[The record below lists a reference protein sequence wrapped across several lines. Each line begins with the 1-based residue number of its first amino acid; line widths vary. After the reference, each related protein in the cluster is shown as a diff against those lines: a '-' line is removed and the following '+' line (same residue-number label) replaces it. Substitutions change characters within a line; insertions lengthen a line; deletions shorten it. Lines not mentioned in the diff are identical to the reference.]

1 MDNFLD
7 KIFFRSRNLDYIS
20 QNLINL
26 TNQTP
31 VKRIFEALNNYSE
44 SSEVRYVG
52 GCVRKIIKKEI
63 VDDIDLATNLKP
75 GEVCDALRKQNIN
88 YYETGIEHG
97 TITAIIDDYKYEIT
111 SLRKD
116 VSTDGR
122 HAKVEFS
129 SDWKEDAARR
139 DFSINSIYSDKDGN
153 LFDPYNGKKD
163 LESGNI
169 NFIGDSENRIKEDY
183 LRILRYVRFFINYS
197 NQSHDLNI
205 IKKIK
210 KNIGGVSKLSSE
222 RLLDEFKKLTRSNA
236 FLKLFKDKTSLELIE
251 IIFPQLK
258 NLENLKKLNSHAISN
273 LSKVDFIF
281 LLSLL
286 IIDGTDNTDYFLYKF
301 NISKKDQKRLKSIDF
316 FYKENV
322 SIKNFNEKNFNKIF
336 YYNGRQTVLD
346 IINYKLFISS
356 KVEKKLLK
364 LIETYKDKVIPALP
378 IDANTLMSKYNIPE
392 GKMLGNKLKLIE
404 EMWVQN
410 NFQISDKK
418 IQKIIKS

>member
-31 VKRIFEALNNYSE
+31 VKRIFEALNTYSE
-44 SSEVRYVG
+44 NSEVRYVG

-75 GEVCDALRKQNIN
+75 IEVCDALKKQDIN

-111 SLRKD
+111 SLRRD

-163 LESGNI
+163 LE
-169 NFIGDSENRIKEDY
+169 
-183 LRILRYVRFFINYS
+183 
-197 NQSHDLNI
+197 
-205 IKKIK
+205 
-210 KNIGGVSKLSSE
+210 
-222 RLLDEFKKLTRSNA
+222 
-236 FLKLFKDKTSLELIE
+236 
-251 IIFPQLK
+251 
-258 NLENLKKLNSHAISN
+258 
-273 LSKVDFIF
+273 
-281 LLSLL
+281 LSL
-286 IIDGTDNTDYFLYKF
+286 IHI
-301 NISKKDQKRLKSIDF
+301 
-316 FYKENV
+316 
-322 SIKNFNEKNFNKIF
+322 
-336 YYNGRQTVLD
+336 
-346 IINYKLFISS
+346 
-356 KVEKKLLK
+356 
-364 LIETYKDKVIPALP
+364 
-378 IDANTLMSKYNIPE
+378 
-392 GKMLGNKLKLIE
+392 
-404 EMWVQN
+404 
-410 NFQISDKK
+410 
-418 IQKIIKS
+418 

>member
-26 TNQTP
+26 TTQTP
-31 VKRIFEALNNYSE
+31 AKRIFEALNTYSE

-52 GCVRKIIKKEI
+52 GCVRKIIKKET
-63 VDDIDLATNLKP
+63 VDDIDLATNLVP
-75 GEVCDALRKQNIN
+75 SEVCDALKKQNIN
-88 YYETGIEHG
+88 FYETGIQHG

-222 RLLDEFKKLTRSNA
+222 RLLDEFKKLTISNA
-236 FLKLFKDKTSLELIE
+236 FLKIFNDKISLELIE

-258 NLENLKKLNSHAISN
+258 NLENFKKLNSHAIDN
-273 LSKVDFIF
+273 LAKVDFIF

-286 IIDGTDNTDYFLYKF
+286 IVDGSDNTDYFLYKF

-336 YYNGRQTVLD
+336 YYNGKQTVID
-346 IINYKLFISS
+346 IINYKLFTSS
-356 KVEKKLLK
+356 KVEKKLIK
-364 LIETYKDKVIPALP
+364 LIETYNYKVIPTLP
-378 IDANTLMSKYNIPE
+378 IDASTLMTKYNIAE
-392 GKMLGNKLKLIE
+392 GKMLGKKLKLIE
-404 EMWVQN
+404 ETWVQN
-410 NFQISDKK
+410 SFQISEKQ

>member
-31 VKRIFEALNNYSE
+31 AKRIFEALNTYSE

-75 GEVCDALRKQNIN
+75 NEVCDALKKKDIN

-183 LRILRYVRFFINYS
+183 LRILRYVRFFLNYS

-236 FLKLFKDKTSLELIE
+236 F
-251 IIFPQLK
+251 
-258 NLENLKKLNSHAISN
+258 
-273 LSKVDFIF
+273 
-281 LLSLL
+281 
-286 IIDGTDNTDYFLYKF
+286 
-301 NISKKDQKRLKSIDF
+301 
-316 FYKENV
+316 
-322 SIKNFNEKNFNKIF
+322 
-336 YYNGRQTVLD
+336 
-346 IINYKLFISS
+346 
-356 KVEKKLLK
+356 
-364 LIETYKDKVIPALP
+364 
-378 IDANTLMSKYNIPE
+378 
-392 GKMLGNKLKLIE
+392 
-404 EMWVQN
+404 
-410 NFQISDKK
+410 
-418 IQKIIKS
+418 

>member
-31 VKRIFEALNNYSE
+31 VKRIFEAINTYSE

-63 VDDIDLATNLKP
+63 IDDIDLATNLKP
-75 GEVCDALRKQNIN
+75 SEVCDALKKQDIN

-97 TITAIIDDYKYEIT
+97 TITAIIDDHKYEIT

-129 SDWKEDAARR
+129 SDWKEDATRR

-169 NFIGDSENRIKEDY
+169 KFIGDSEERIKEDY
-183 LRILRYVRFFINYS
+183 LRILRYVRFFLNYS
-197 NQSHDLNI
+197 NQIHDINI

-236 FLKLFKDKTSLELIE
+236 FLKIFKDKVTLELIE

-258 NLENLKKLNSHAISN
+258 NLRNFKKLNSYALDN

-286 IIDGTDNTDYFLYKF
+286 IVDGTDNTDYFLYKF
-301 NISKKDQKRLKSIDF
+301 NISKKDQKRLKLINF

-322 SIKNFNEKNFNKIF
+322 SIKNFNKKNLNKIF
-336 YYNGRQTVLD
+336 YYNGKQTVLD
-346 IINYKLFISS
+346 IINYKLFISR

-364 LIETYKDKVIPALP
+364 LTETYKDKVAPTLP
-378 IDANTLMSKYNIPE
+378 IDANTLMTKYNIPE
-392 GKMLGNKLKLIE
+392 GKTLGNKLKLIE
-404 EMWVQN
+404 ETWVRN
-410 NFQISDKK
+410 SFQISDKQ

>member
-26 TNQTP
+26 TTQTP
-31 VKRIFEALNNYSE
+31 AKRIFEALNTYSE

-52 GCVRKIIKKEI
+52 GCVRKVIKKET
-63 VDDIDLATNLKP
+63 VDDIDLATNLVP
-75 GEVCDALRKQNIN
+75 SEVCDALKKQNIN
-88 YYETGIEHG
+88 FYETGIQHG
-97 TITAIIDDYKYEIT
+97 TITAIIDDHKYEIT

-236 FLKLFKDKTSLELIE
+236 FLKIFNDKISLELIE

-258 NLENLKKLNSHAISN
+258 NLENFKKLNSHAIDN
-273 LSKVDFIF
+273 LAKVDFIF

-286 IIDGTDNTDYFLYKF
+286 IVDGSDNTDYFIYKF

-336 YYNGRQTVLD
+336 YYNGKQTVID
-346 IINYKLFISS
+346 IINYKLFTSS

-364 LIETYKDKVIPALP
+364 LLETYKDKVIPTLP
-378 IDANTLMSKYNIPE
+378 IDASTLMTKYNIAE

-404 EMWVQN
+404 EIWVQN
-410 NFQISDKK
+410 SFQISEKQ

>member
-26 TNQTP
+26 TTQTP
-31 VKRIFEALNNYSE
+31 AKRIFEALNTYSE

-52 GCVRKIIKKEI
+52 GCVRKVIKKET
-63 VDDIDLATNLKP
+63 VDDIDLATNLVP
-75 GEVCDALRKQNIN
+75 SEVCDALKKQNIN
-88 YYETGIEHG
+88 FYETGIQHG
-97 TITAIIDDYKYEIT
+97 TITAIIDDQKYEIT

-236 FLKLFKDKTSLELIE
+236 FLKIFNDKISLELIE

-258 NLENLKKLNSHAISN
+258 NLENFKKLNSHAINN
-273 LSKVDFIF
+273 LAKVDFIF

-286 IIDGTDNTDYFLYKF
+286 IVDGSDNTDYFLYKF

-336 YYNGRQTVLD
+336 YYNGKQTVID

-364 LIETYKDKVIPALP
+364 LIETYKEKVIPTLP
-378 IDANTLMSKYNIPE
+378 IDASTLMTKYNIAE

-404 EMWVQN
+404 EIWVQN
-410 NFQISDKK
+410 SFQISEKQ